1 MRFYRNAG
9 KALPL
14 GIGLL
19 ENLFQRH
26 RGWVLEF
33 MVHPLEVTKI
43 VSALKLLSNLLR
55 VLHSFCVHRSRPPLC
70 LLSNLLSSPSLY
82 FSSLPSSTSLIF
94 STSLLRFSTLPCSS
108 LLYILFSTH
117 LCSILLFCALLLS
130 TLIYPSLLYSIECPQ
145 HRSFSANKR
154 R

>member
-1 MRFYRNAG
+1 MLLPSANDNAVERTLRKLQSNYRSTCG
-9 KALPL
+9 PTGMQTRRCLSEL
-14 GIGLL
+14 GYYGY
-19 ENLFQRH
+19 LFQRH

-33 MVHPLEVTKI
+33 MVHPAVTKT

-55 VLHSFCVHRSRPPLC
+55 VLHSFCVHRSRPALG

-108 LLYILFSTH
+108 LL
-117 LCSILLFCALLLS
+117 
-130 TLIYPSLLYSIECPQ
+130 LYSTAQTVGPC
-145 HRSFSANKR
+145 
-154 R
+154 